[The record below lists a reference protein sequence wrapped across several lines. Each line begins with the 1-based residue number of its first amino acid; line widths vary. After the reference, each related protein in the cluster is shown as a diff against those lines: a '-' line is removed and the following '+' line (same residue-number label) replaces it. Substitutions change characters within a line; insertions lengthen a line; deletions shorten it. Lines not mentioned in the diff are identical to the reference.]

1 MVAAAVEK
9 KSKWEKRKVEIGK
22 GTEKELLHF
31 LLATDSKIFAQTLY
45 PQVKK
50 KDISNGLILGEVM
63 SMFMETETWTNFKI
77 NSNSSKQSD

>member
-50 KDISNGLILGEVM
+50 KRYLKWVDSGRSNEHVHGNRNM
-63 SMFMETETWTNFKI
+63 DKF
-77 NSNSSKQSD
+77 